1 MTDKKT
7 ENTVEKVAEN
17 VAETTV
23 ENAAKKTTKKKNEF
37 FLARWFKRM
46 FLGHHKEMM
55 DIMQEEQLQT
65 PFKTMVKKFLKKKTV
80 IFALT
85 VFVLI
90 FALVLIGPKI
100 WVLDLS
106 EQDSTLTNLP
116 PGYNMMSVPK
126 EMDGKVADIAAGS
139 TYGVGISTEGKL
151 YTWGT
156 TRITE
161 KLNIANIPD
170 EVRNATLT
178 QLAAG
183 KDHAVALDQDGQL
196 YVWGNTR
203 LKQAEFTKEM
213 LEDQAD
219 GWRII
224 QLEASNQFSAAVT
237 EEGNLYLWG
246 NGNQNDLRVNSK
258 YQGKVAKVALTANHY
273 VVLLKDG
280 TVVYAGGKGKDNP
293 LAKLPTEL
301 ERLLR
306 NKKNY
311 VVDITSND
319 NAVAA
324 LTNDGRVFV
333 WGITTHG
340 EDKVPN
346 FSTSVKKI
354 YGGRFHFTA
363 LLDDNTVV
371 SWGENKYG
379 QTNVPAELTQG
390 KVEVEEIFVGNH
402 QNYALTA
409 DGKIITWGLRGFLLG
424 TDNLGRDML
433 TRIVNGGAVT
443 MTVGAIS
450 VIIATIIGVVMGGLA
465 GYFGGKVDILIMRIS
480 EIVGGLPFIPFAM
493 ILSAV
498 IGSQMSSNEKMYLIM
513 VVLGVL
519 SWTGTCRLVRAQI
532 LAQREMEYVTAAK
545 AMGIKEVVI
554 VFRHILPN
562 VFSLLLVD
570 MTLAFA
576 TCMLTEST
584 LSYLG
589 FGIPLPQPTWGN
601 LLDGANNSVV
611 IQQYWWRWVF
621 PAAIFGLCTIC
632 INMIGDGLR
641 DAVDPKSNER

>member
-1 MTDKKT
+1 MASNKKG
-7 ENTVEKVAEN
+7 
-17 VAETTV
+17 
-23 ENAAKKTTKKKNEF
+23 F
-37 FLARWFKRM
+37 FLVRWFKRM
-46 FLGHHKEMM
+46 FMGPDKEVV

-65 PFKTMVKKFLKKKTV
+65 PFKTMMKKFLKKKTV
-80 IFALT
+80 VFALSM
-85 VFVLI
+85 FLLI
-90 FALVLIGPKI
+90 FAFVLIGPRY

-116 PGYNMMSVPK
+116 PGYNMMSIPK
-126 EMDGKVADIAAGS
+126 EARGKIADIAPGG
-139 TYGVGISTEGKL
+139 TYGIGIDTNG
-151 YTWGT
+151 YVHTWGT

-161 KLNIANIPD
+161 KIDLADIPD
-170 EVRNATLT
+170 EVREAKLVK
-178 QLAAG
+178 LAAG
-183 KDHAVALDQDGQL
+183 ADHVVAMDENGQL

-203 LKQAEFTKEM
+203 LQQGNFTSDMKKEM
-213 LEDQAD
+213 QK
-219 GWRII
+219 GWKVI
-224 QLEASNQFSAAVT
+224 QLEASNQFSAVVT

-246 NGNQNDLRVNSK
+246 NKNQNDINVTKK
-258 YQGKVAKVALTANHY
+258 YQGKIAKVALTANHY
-273 VVLLKDG
+273 VSLLTDG
-280 TVVYAGGKGKDNP
+280 TVAYTGSKGKGNP
-293 LAKLPTEL
+293 LATTPKDMKGKTI
-301 ERLLR
+301 
-306 NKKNY
+306 
-311 VVDITSND
+311 VDIAATSS
-319 NAVAA
+319 AVAA
-324 LTNDGRVFV
+324 LSDEGQVFV
-333 WGITTHG
+333 WGNTVRG
-340 EDKVPN
+340 ENLIPE
-346 FSTSVKKI
+346 FASPVKKI
-354 YGGRFHFTA
+354 YGGRYHFTA
-363 LLDDNTVV
+363 LLEDGSVV
-371 SWGENKYG
+371 SWGNNKYN
-379 QTNVPAELTQG
+379 QTAVPAVLTNGDAKVSELY
-390 KVEVEEIFVGNH
+390 VGNH
-402 QNYALTA
+402 QNYALLE
-409 DGKIITWGLRGFLLG
+409 DGTVETWGLKGFLLG
-424 TDNLGRDML
+424 TDDLGRDML

-450 VIIATIIGVVMGGLA
+450 VIISTIIGVLLGGLA
-465 GYFGGKVDILIMRIS
+465 GYFGGKIDIFIMRIA

-498 IGSQMSSNEKMYLIM
+498 IGSRLDSNQKMYLIM

-545 AMGIKEVVI
+545 AMGIKETTI

-562 VFSLLLVD
+562 VFSLLLVN